1 MASHKKGN
9 IAGQPSQGRTIPLT
23 VPQYKLLQQFALSNE
38 TLLDYGVF
46 TQTDW
51 QTIQSVINKR
61 MRSIPIAV
69 AARQTGTVVR
79 DSRLQPAMG
88 Q

>member
-1 MASHKKGN
+1 MPSHKKRGN
-9 IAGQPSQGRTIPLT
+9 ITPQGQARGIQLT

-46 TQTDW
+46 NQTDW
-51 QTIQSVINKR
+51 QTIQGVINRR
-61 MRSIPIAV
+61 MRSIP
-69 AARQTGTVVR
+69 AATAGTPRNATVVR
-79 DSRLQPAMG
+79 LAPAMG